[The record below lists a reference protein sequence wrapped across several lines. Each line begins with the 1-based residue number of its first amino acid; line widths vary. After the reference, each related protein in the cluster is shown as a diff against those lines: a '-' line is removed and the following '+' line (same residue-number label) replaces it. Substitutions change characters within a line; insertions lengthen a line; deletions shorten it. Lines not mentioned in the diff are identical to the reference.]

1 MDIKNTLKEYIKLVY
16 VCPDYNNVF
25 RKLKTKKKKI
35 VLFGTPAHG
44 NLGDHAIALSELAFL
59 KNIAS
64 NETII
69 EVPMPMLKVFKNK
82 IKKFINSEDVILIS
96 GGGWMG
102 SVWVDNEMII
112 REIVLDYLENKIVIL
127 PQTIYYEDNEISK
140 KLLEDGCEIYKKHR
154 NLYIFVRENNSYEAA
169 IKLLG
174 VNNGHIM
181 FCPDMALYG
190 NLELD
195 MKCIEGVNDGKLALV
210 CFREDIE
217 KKYDTEG
224 VVTILE
230 ESGILVKRISTV
242 DKRFIKMKDR
252 DTEIHEM
259 LKELAKA
266 DFLVTDRLHAMILSL
281 LAGTPCYVF
290 DNSTKKVFGVAE
302 YLKDNGFQVELIYD
316 IEQFKKLEYKSMKK
330 TFIKTDYFNKCYDNL
345 ANVILNDVA
354 L

>member
-1 MDIKNTLKEYIKLVY
+1 MDIKNTLKEYIKLLY
-16 VCPDYNNVF
+16 VCPDYNNIF

-59 KNIAS
+59 KNIVS

-69 EVPMPMLKVFKNK
+69 EIPMPMLKVFKNK
-82 IKKFINSEDVILIS
+82 IKQFINSDDIILIS

-112 REIVLDYLENKIVIL
+112 REILSDYLENKIVIL
-127 PQTIYYEDNEISK
+127 PQTIYYEDNEISE
-140 KLLEDGCEIYKKHR
+140 KLLNNGCEIYKKHR
-154 NLYIFVRENNSYEAA
+154 NLYIFVRENNSYKAA
-169 IKLLG
+169 LNLLG
-174 VNNGHIM
+174 VNNGHVM

-190 NLELD
+190 NLQLD
-195 MKCIEGVNDGKLALV
+195 VKSIEGVDGGKLALV

-217 KKYDTEG
+217 KKCNTEG
-224 VVTILE
+224 VIKVLDE
-230 ESGILVKRISTV
+230 LGILVKRISTV

-252 DTEIHEM
+252 DKEIHEM
-259 LKELAKA
+259 LKEIAKA
-266 DFLVTDRLHAMILSL
+266 NFLVTDRLHAMILSL

-302 YLKDNGFQVELIYD
+302 YLKDNGFQVELIND
-316 IEQFKKLEYKSMKK
+316 IDQFKDIKYKTIKK
-330 TFIKTDYFNKCYDNL
+330 SFIKNDYFNQCYGNL
-345 ANVILNDVA
+345 ANIILNDVA
-354 L
+354 F